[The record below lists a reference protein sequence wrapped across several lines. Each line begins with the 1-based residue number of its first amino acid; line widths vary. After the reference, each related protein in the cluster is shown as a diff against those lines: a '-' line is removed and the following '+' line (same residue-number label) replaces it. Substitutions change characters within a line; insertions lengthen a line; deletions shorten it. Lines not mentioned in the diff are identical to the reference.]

1 MLILGATSDDKGAQ
15 LEQLV
20 RTVLEQQGY
29 KKVRS
34 NVVGAGGNELD
45 VVAVREAA
53 IVGDLQV
60 TQLMCEAKAKAD
72 AVDMPMWQRFLG
84 KLFIERTKDSKTVGM
99 LVALNGINGNVA
111 GSYSE
116 VKTRDS
122 GLFVFEG
129 SDLIDLAISSR
140 QIGEEA
146 TTYAVVATQFHRRP
160 TRMEAAYYR
169 GAFVWV
175 VRWSDD
181 EYSVVDGHGQMLLTE
196 DVESLRNALEAT
208 VSGTLLATDEARAE
222 AEARHLTR
230 LEVINKLFRG
240 DEVITG
246 ADPRHSEAVESLAEE
261 PFTHLACDQLVL
273 VSPSDLDAASVSR
286 LFVSMFDGTV
296 RIPLLSFM
304 IDGYHAPYV
313 ARLVELLPDL
323 QSGFSLDEEEATSL
337 KTIATLFP
345 SVWLTVASPI
355 PMITTHRAAQ
365 SDVDEVVLAADRA
378 SFWETVGDAIR
389 FDYGNAKLHGFLY
402 DHLHVAEIEQ
412 RVDLIV
418 KSKSGP
424 IGLPIRTETRDAVR
438 QYTDESIGDAGPVY
452 VMVRLLPGVAEP
464 WNDSH
469 PEPEFPLD

>member
-1 MLILGATSDDKGAQ
+1 
-15 LEQLV
+15 
-20 RTVLEQQGY
+20 
-29 KKVRS
+29 
-34 NVVGAGGNELD
+34 
-45 VVAVREAA
+45 
-53 IVGDLQV
+53 
-60 TQLMCEAKAKAD
+60 
-72 AVDMPMWQRFLG
+72 
-84 KLFIERTKDSKTVGM
+84 
-99 LVALNGINGNVA
+99 
-111 GSYSE
+111 
-116 VKTRDS
+116 
-122 GLFVFEG
+122 
-129 SDLIDLAISSR
+129 
-140 QIGEEA
+140 
-146 TTYAVVATQFHRRP
+146 
-160 TRMEAAYYR
+160 
-169 GAFVWV
+169 
-175 VRWSDD
+175 
-181 EYSVVDGHGQMLLTE
+181 MLLTE

-378 SFWETVGDAIR
+378 SFWETVSLIR
-389 FDYGNAKLHGFLY
+389 NSGH
-402 DHLHVAEIEQ
+402 
-412 RVDLIV
+412 RVRDL
-418 KSKSGP
+418 
-424 IGLPIRTETRDAVR
+424 
-438 QYTDESIGDAGPVY
+438 Q
-452 VMVRLLPGVAEP
+452 
-464 WNDSH
+464 
-469 PEPEFPLD
+469 